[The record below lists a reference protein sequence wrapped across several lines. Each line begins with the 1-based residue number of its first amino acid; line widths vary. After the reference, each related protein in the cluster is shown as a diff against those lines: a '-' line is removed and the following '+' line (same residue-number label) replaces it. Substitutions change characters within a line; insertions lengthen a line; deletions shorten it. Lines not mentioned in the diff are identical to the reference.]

1 MRPGRAGLPE
11 PTPVSDRVVV
21 PSTLVKLT
29 TPARGEASQA
39 APSAQVAV
47 VIPLLRETVS
57 GTAATGGASHA
68 PRNRS
73 RSKRA
78 VAHDRRFMRG
88 LLMSRL
94 WWREIING
102 FIRPTTSRTLM
113 GPPLTA
119 QAAYRGARY
128 QCRR

>member
-47 VIPLLRETVS
+47 VMPLLRETVS

-68 PRNRS
+68 PSNKS

-78 VAHDRRFMRG
+78 VAVDRWFMRD
-88 LLMSRL
+88 LLRPGCGAGMPKSILLGHSRFPFL
-94 WWREIING
+94 RVLL
-102 FIRPTTSRTLM
+102 TTVRCIEHADPDQS
-113 GPPLTA
+113 G
-119 QAAYRGARY
+119 
-128 QCRR
+128 

>member
-47 VIPLLRETVS
+47 VMPLLRETVS

-68 PRNRS
+68 PSNKS

-78 VAHDRRFMRG
+78 VDRWFMRD
-88 LLMSRL
+88 LLRFRNQSSSA
-94 WWREIING
+94 
-102 FIRPTTSRTLM
+102 IRVFPFLRALPTM
-113 GPPLTA
+113 VPCIEHAGP
-119 QAAYRGARY
+119 G
-128 QCRR
+128 